1 MIVSTLSLRKQTSI
15 YEPGIGRH
23 VVISMR
29 VLVKH
34 ESTTVYIP
42 LGLQLRHERITTDP
56 YVIIVGDTFDHS

>member
-1 MIVSTLSLRKQTSI
+1 
-15 YEPGIGRH
+15 
-23 VVISMR
+23 MR